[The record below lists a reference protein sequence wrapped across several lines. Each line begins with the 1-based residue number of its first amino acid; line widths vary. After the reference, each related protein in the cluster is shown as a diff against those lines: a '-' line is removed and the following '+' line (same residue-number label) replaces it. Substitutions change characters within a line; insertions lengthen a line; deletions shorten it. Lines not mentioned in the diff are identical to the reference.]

1 MIMNDGMMIFIIFG
15 LIIMLPII
23 VTAAILCVIKHRR
36 SRKKKIYSGVTKG
49 RVDEIKIKGLDYPN
63 IMYVTY
69 FVDGAEYHIKETV
82 KMKSEAIKIG
92 GIPVGQRNS
101 YQMGNISVGDSVTIQ
116 YDPSN
121 PAKAL
126 IAENDGTVNV

>member
-1 MIMNDGMMIFIIFG
+1 
-15 LIIMLPII
+15 
-23 VTAAILCVIKHRR
+23 
-36 SRKKKIYSGVTKG
+36 
-49 RVDEIKIKGLDYPN
+49 
-63 IMYVTY
+63 
-69 FVDGAEYHIKETV
+69 
-82 KMKSEAIKIG
+82 MKSEAIKIG
-92 GIPVGQRNS
+92 GIPVGQRKS